1 MANFVFKE
9 TKQKSMKI
17 AGIID
22 TDSMIVEVDGE
33 EKKLVTLLSVFNG
46 SDVEINV
53 KVKEESELD
62 EPTESNE
69 EQRVGGRHREE

>member
-1 MANFVFKE
+1 MNFVYKRTE
-9 TKQKSMKI
+9 TTAMKI

-22 TDSMIVEVDGE
+22 TDNMTVEVDGE
-33 EKKLVTLLSVFNG
+33 EKKLATLLSVFNG
-46 SDVEINV
+46 GSVEINV

-69 EQRVGGRHREE
+69 E

>member
-9 TKQKSMKI
+9 IEQTSIKI

-22 TDSMIVEVDGE
+22 TDNMTVEVDGE
-33 EKKLVTLLSVFNG
+33 EKKLATLLSVFNG
-46 SDVEINV
+46 GSVEINV

-69 EQRVGGRHREE
+69 E

>member
-1 MANFVFKE
+1 
-9 TKQKSMKI
+9 MKI

-22 TDSMIVEVDGE
+22 TDNMTIDVDGE
-33 EKKLVTLLSVFNG
+33 EKKLATLLSVFNG
-46 SDVEINV
+46 GSVEINV

-69 EQRVGGRHREE
+69 E

>member
-9 TKQKSMKI
+9 IKQTSMKI

-22 TDSMIVEVDGE
+22 TDNMTVEVDGE
-33 EKKLVTLLSVFNG
+33 EKKLATLLSVFNG
-46 SDVEINV
+46 GSVEINV

-69 EQRVGGRHREE
+69 EQRVGELYL

>member
-22 TDSMIVEVDGE
+22 TDNMIVEVDGE
-33 EKKLVTLLSVFNG
+33 EKKLATLLSVFNG
-46 SDVEINV
+46 NDVEINV

-62 EPTESNE
+62 KPTESNE
-69 EQRVGGRHREE
+69 E